1 MEFLLNLYKAYTI
14 LANVLLVTA
23 LLSILIFYFWREVS
37 FFYKRVTYGL
47 PIIGKSKRLA
57 ANPQYDKSTG
67 WFDGEQ
73 DLCHDFMS
81 DYTKDDY
88 DGNFYDQC
96 NNYLRKTTEI
106 GRKSIPVWGVFVLFA
121 IMMLEGFGFA
131 FILSG
136 YTIPGASEMV
146 QTYGAWAIAFLI
158 AIVLVWVTHS
168 AGHQMYSNYLIRK
181 VRGWYNLS
189 GTQKDLIPDNEVTLQ
204 TTEKDDSEPNWQQIL
219 NRLKNTTVDVKPSYF
234 FIVLACILILTI
246 GLGATYVRSQALEK
260 DLIQQHQTA
269 SEKSGSESSSFD
281 PFADMSLTNLPEEVQ
296 LAQQEHMQKL
306 QDNKEQVERSG
317 GRATF
322 AILATIF
329 VFIQLLG
336 IWVGYAFGFA
346 GHQSKEAYSYVKG
359 FKNRKDFEN
368 FYKRKKEIVV
378 RHTQKY
384 LKMLQNHS
392 IKWAKSNNIE
402 KGALDRL
409 IHNQERTFL
418 NFIHKEN
425 LAAMRH
431 ERDSGTAVQ
440 EHEKIQ
446 QSQKKLAEAE
456 LLNDS
461 TGMDEDTRIKLS
473 ILGDRFNLNF
483 SEMLEIKN
491 KADQM
496 GVAVEKYLAVKFDS
510 SEQQGA

>member
-14 LANVLLVTA
+14 LANVLLATA
-23 LLSILIFYFWREVS
+23 FLSVLIFYFWREVS

-73 DLCHDFMS
+73 NLCHDFMS
-81 DYTKDDY
+81 VYNKDDY

-96 NNYLRKTTEI
+96 NNYLRKTAEI

-204 TTEKDDSEPNWQQIL
+204 TTEIDDSEPNWQQIL
-219 NRLKNTTVDVKPSYF
+219 NRLKNTSVDVKASYF
-234 FIVLACILILTI
+234 FIVLACVLILAI
-246 GLGATYVRSQALEK
+246 GSGATYVRSQALEK
-260 DLIQQHQTA
+260 NLIIQHQTA
-269 SEKSGSESSSFD
+269 IERSDSRSSGSD
-281 PFADMSLTNLPEEVQ
+281 PFADTSSTLPEEVQ
-296 LAQQEHMQKL
+296 QAQQEHMQKL
-306 QDNKEQVERSG
+306 RNNKEQVERSG

-336 IWVGYAFGFA
+336 VWVGYAFGFA

-368 FYKRKKEIVV
+368 FHKRKKEEVV
-378 RHTQKY
+378 RYAQKY
-384 LKMLQNHS
+384 LKILQNYS

-409 IHNQERTFL
+409 VHSQERSFL
-418 NFIHKEN
+418 SFIHKEH
-425 LAAMRH
+425 LATMQH

-440 EHEKIQ
+440 EHKKIQ
-446 QSQKKLAEAE
+446 QSQKKFAEVE
-456 LLNDS
+456 MFNDS
-461 TGMDEDTRIKLS
+461 TGMDEDTRIRLS
-473 ILGDRFNLNF
+473 ILGDKFNLNF
-483 SEMLEIKN
+483 LEMLEIKA

-496 GVAVEKYLAVKFDS
+496 GVEVERYLAVKFDN
-510 SEQQGA
+510 SERQGV